1 MLGRT
6 PSSAALKPAN
16 IKANDPMRRG
26 KRLTHGSRLDTLV
39 WEEYQGRNNALA
51 QHAAEL
57 LLGEFGTE
65 EPEDVAIG
73 YLGNSLPADEDR
85 KIVIAVRV
93 NQNYF
98 RNALL
103 ENYDHRCCIT
113 NLGIE
118 PLLVSSHIKPWSDA
132 DPATERLSP
141 ENGLLLNTL
150 HDRAFDQGLM
160 TIGQNLHIVI
170 SSQLT
175 KGEFGQR
182 NFWRYKGEQI

>member
-1 MLGRT
+1 MIT
-6 PSSAALKPAN
+6 
-16 IKANDPMRRG
+16 
-26 KRLTHGSRLDTLV
+26 
-39 WEEYQGRNNALA
+39 
-51 QHAAEL
+51 
-57 LLGEFGTE
+57 
-65 EPEDVAIG
+65 
-73 YLGNSLPADEDR
+73 
-85 KIVIAVRV
+85 VRV

-141 ENGLLLNTL
+141 KNGVRSRT
-150 HDRAFDQGLM
+150 HDHRSKPAHSHLIA
-160 TIGQNLHIVI
+160 IGQRRIR
-170 SSQLT
+170 
-175 KGEFGQR
+175 QR

>member
-1 MLGRT
+1 MIT
-6 PSSAALKPAN
+6 
-16 IKANDPMRRG
+16 
-26 KRLTHGSRLDTLV
+26 
-39 WEEYQGRNNALA
+39 
-51 QHAAEL
+51 
-57 LLGEFGTE
+57 
-65 EPEDVAIG
+65 
-73 YLGNSLPADEDR
+73 
-85 KIVIAVRV
+85 VRV

-141 ENGLLLNTL
+141 KNGLLLNTL

-170 SSQLT
+170 SSQLA
-175 KGEFGQR
+175 KGEFGSATSGVTRVSKSRRPASFDHDGSSSGITAMSCSEDKTCVNATVKFQSHLLSSVS
-182 NFWRYKGEQI
+182 NTYY